1 MGMSNNFLSQEEI
14 NALLSGEAMDN
25 NAESNSDK
33 SEAIEDS
40 ITDIDKDLLGEIGNI
55 SMGSASTALY
65 QLINQKVNITTPVVS
80 VTTLREIKAGFE
92 TPNVV
97 VDIEYIAG
105 IVGRNILII
114 RNDDGL
120 VISNLMM
127 GGDGDIGDS
136 HELSELEVSAV
147 SEAMNQMIGS
157 AATSMA
163 TMFGRKVDISPP
175 TAKVVTEDNVP
186 ISDSIPEDQ
195 PIVKVSFKMT
205 IGDLVDS
212 SIMQI
217 FPIETAKNIV
227 AIMTGED
234 NMQEAAAKAEEPKS
248 EVPASEPIVNKEIE
262 PNMNAA
268 QPQMQQQPPMQYDQN
283 QMSGQMQYGQPQM
296 MQQPQMQYDQSQM
309 YGQPQMMQQPQ
320 MQYQGQPMQYGY
332 GQQMY
337 QGQPM
342 QYQQPVEVHKAAFE
356 PLGDQSAVP
365 PIKNIDL
372 IMDVPLDI
380 SVVLGRTKKSIQ
392 DILNLGAGSLIEL
405 QKLAEEPV
413 EILVNGKQI
422 ALGEVVVVDENF
434 GVRIT
439 SIVNGSERLK
449 SLSKN

>member
-14 NALLSGEAMDN
+14 NALLSGESTD
-25 NAESNSDK
+25 S
-33 SEAIEDS
+33 EDS
-40 ITDIDKDLLGEIGNI
+40 NVSSSASENMEDAITETDKDLLGEIGNI

-65 QLINQKVNITTPVVS
+65 QLINQQVNITTPVVS
-80 VTTLREIKAGFE
+80 VTTLKEIKEGFE
-92 TPNVV
+92 TPNIVL
-97 VDIEYIAG
+97 DIEYIAG

-114 RNDDGL
+114 KTYDGL

-127 GGDGDIGDS
+127 GGDGKVTDV
-136 HELSELEVSAV
+136 HELSELEISAV

-175 TAKVVTEDNVP
+175 TSKVVTDDLVP

-205 IGDLVDS
+205 IGDIVDS
-212 SIMQI
+212 NIMQI

-234 NMQEAAAKAEEPKS
+234 SGDKNDEQQPENPK
-248 EVPASEPIVNKEIE
+248 EEPIVNKEIHTQPE
-262 PNMNAA
+262 PQMQQNVPEPQIQYE
-268 QPQMQQQPPMQYDQN
+268 QPQMQMQQQQYAPQ
-283 QMSGQMQYGQPQM
+283 QQMQGYGQPQM
-296 MQQPQMQYDQSQM
+296 QSYMQQPQMYGGGQVQQYA
-309 YGQPQMMQQPQ
+309 
-320 MQYQGQPMQYGY
+320 
-332 GQQMY
+332 
-337 QGQPM
+337 
-342 QYQQPVEVHKAAFE
+342 QPVEVHQAAFE
-356 PLGDQSAVP
+356 PLTPQNSVP

-405 QKLAEEPV
+405 DKLAEEPV

-439 SIVNGSERLK
+439 SIVSNVERLK
-449 SLSKN
+449 SLK

>member
-14 NALLSGEAMDN
+14 NALLSGESTD
-25 NAESNSDK
+25 S
-33 SEAIEDS
+33 EDS
-40 ITDIDKDLLGEIGNI
+40 NVSSSASENMEDAITETDKDLLGEIGNI

-65 QLINQKVNITTPVVS
+65 QLINQQVNITTPVVS
-80 VTTLREIKAGFE
+80 VTTLKEIKEGFE
-92 TPNVV
+92 TPNIVL
-97 VDIEYIAG
+97 DIEYIAG

-114 RNDDGL
+114 KTYDGL

-127 GGDGDIGDS
+127 GGDGKVTDV
-136 HELSELEVSAV
+136 HELSELEISAV

-175 TAKVVTEDNVP
+175 TSKVVTDDLVP

-205 IGDLVDS
+205 IGDIVDS
-212 SIMQI
+212 NIMQI

-234 NMQEAAAKAEEPKS
+234 SANKTSESQPEKPK
-248 EVPASEPIVNKEIE
+248 EEPIVNKEIHTQPE
-262 PNMNAA
+262 PQMQQNVSEPQMQYE
-268 QPQMQQQPPMQYDQN
+268 QPQMQMQQQQYAPQ
-283 QMSGQMQYGQPQM
+283 QQMQGYGQPQM
-296 MQQPQMQYDQSQM
+296 QSYMQQPQMYGGGQVQQYA
-309 YGQPQMMQQPQ
+309 
-320 MQYQGQPMQYGY
+320 
-332 GQQMY
+332 
-337 QGQPM
+337 
-342 QYQQPVEVHKAAFE
+342 QPVEVHQAAFE
-356 PLGDQSAVP
+356 PLTPQNSVP

-405 QKLAEEPV
+405 DKLAEEPV

-439 SIVNGSERLK
+439 SIVSNVERLK
-449 SLSKN
+449 SLK

>member
-14 NALLSGEAMDN
+14 NALCSGESTD
-25 NAESNSDK
+25 S
-33 SEAIEDS
+33 EDS
-40 ITDIDKDLLGEIGNI
+40 NVSSSASENMEDAITETDKDLLGEIGNI

-65 QLINQKVNITTPVVS
+65 QLINQQVTITTPVVS
-80 VTTLREIKAGFE
+80 VTTLKEIKEGFE
-92 TPNVV
+92 TPNIVL
-97 VDIEYIAG
+97 DIEYIAG

-114 RNDDGL
+114 KTYDGL

-127 GGDGDIGDS
+127 GGDGKVTDV
-136 HELSELEVSAV
+136 HELSELEISAV

-175 TAKVVTEDNVP
+175 TSKVVTDDLVP

-205 IGDLVDS
+205 IGDIVDS
-212 SIMQI
+212 NIMQI

-234 NMQEAAAKAEEPKS
+234 SGDKNDEQQPEKPK
-248 EVPASEPIVNKEIE
+248 EEPIVNKEIHTQPE
-262 PNMNAA
+262 PQMQQNAPEPQIQYE
-268 QPQMQQQPPMQYDQN
+268 QPQMQMQQQQYAPQ
-283 QMSGQMQYGQPQM
+283 QQMQGYGQPQM
-296 MQQPQMQYDQSQM
+296 QSYMQQPQMYGGGQVQQYA
-309 YGQPQMMQQPQ
+309 
-320 MQYQGQPMQYGY
+320 
-332 GQQMY
+332 
-337 QGQPM
+337 
-342 QYQQPVEVHKAAFE
+342 QPVEVHQAAFE
-356 PLGDQSAVP
+356 PLTPQNSVP

-405 QKLAEEPV
+405 DKLAEEPV

-439 SIVNGSERLK
+439 SIVSNVERLK
-449 SLSKN
+449 SLK

>member
-1 MGMSNNFLSQEEI
+1 MSNNFLSQEEI
-14 NALLSGEAMDN
+14 NALLSGESTD
-25 NAESNSDK
+25 S
-33 SEAIEDS
+33 EDS
-40 ITDIDKDLLGEIGNI
+40 NVSSSGSENMEDAITETDKDLLGEIGNI

-65 QLINQKVNITTPVVS
+65 QLINQQVNITTPVVS
-80 VTTLREIKAGFE
+80 VTTLKEIKEGFE
-92 TPNVV
+92 TPNIVL
-97 VDIEYIAG
+97 DIEYIAG

-114 RNDDGL
+114 KTYDGL

-127 GGDGDIGDS
+127 GGDGKVTDV
-136 HELSELEVSAV
+136 HELSELEISAV

-175 TAKVVTEDNVP
+175 TSKVVTDDLVP

-205 IGDLVDS
+205 IGDIVDS
-212 SIMQI
+212 NIMQI

-234 NMQEAAAKAEEPKS
+234 SGDKTDEQQPEKSKEES
-248 EVPASEPIVNKEIE
+248 IVNKEIHTQPE
-262 PNMNAA
+262 PQIQQTVSEQQMQYE
-268 QPQMQQQPPMQYDQN
+268 QPQMQMQQQQYAPQ
-283 QMSGQMQYGQPQM
+283 QQMQGYGQPQM
-296 MQQPQMQYDQSQM
+296 QSYMQQPQMYGGGQVQQYA
-309 YGQPQMMQQPQ
+309 
-320 MQYQGQPMQYGY
+320 
-332 GQQMY
+332 
-337 QGQPM
+337 
-342 QYQQPVEVHKAAFE
+342 QPVEVHQAAFE
-356 PLGDQSAVP
+356 PLTPQNSVP

-405 QKLAEEPV
+405 DKLAEEPV

-439 SIVNGSERLK
+439 SIVSNVERLK
-449 SLSKN
+449 SLK

>member
-14 NALLSGEAMDN
+14 NALLSGESTD
-25 NAESNSDK
+25 S
-33 SEAIEDS
+33 EDS
-40 ITDIDKDLLGEIGNI
+40 NVSSSASENMEDAITETDKDLLGEIGNI

-65 QLINQKVNITTPVVS
+65 QLINQQVNITTPVVS
-80 VTTLREIKAGFE
+80 VTTLKEIKEGFE
-92 TPNVV
+92 TPNIVL
-97 VDIEYIAG
+97 DIEYIAG

-114 RNDDGL
+114 KTYDGL

-127 GGDGDIGDS
+127 GGDGKVTDV
-136 HELSELEVSAV
+136 HELSELEISAV

-175 TAKVVTEDNVP
+175 TSKVVTDDLVP

-205 IGDLVDS
+205 IGDIVDS
-212 SIMQI
+212 NIMQI

-234 NMQEAAAKAEEPKS
+234 SANKTS
-248 EVPASEPIVNKEIE
+248 ESQPEKLKEEPIVNKEIHTQPE
-262 PNMNAA
+262 PQMQQNVSEPQMQYE
-268 QPQMQQQPPMQYDQN
+268 QPQMQMQQQQYAPQ
-283 QMSGQMQYGQPQM
+283 QQMQGYGQPQM
-296 MQQPQMQYDQSQM
+296 QSYMQQPQMYGGGQVQQYA
-309 YGQPQMMQQPQ
+309 
-320 MQYQGQPMQYGY
+320 
-332 GQQMY
+332 
-337 QGQPM
+337 
-342 QYQQPVEVHKAAFE
+342 QPVEVHQAAFE
-356 PLGDQSAVP
+356 PLTPQNSVP

-405 QKLAEEPV
+405 DKLAEEPV

-439 SIVNGSERLK
+439 SIVSNVERLK
-449 SLSKN
+449 SLK

>member
-25 NAESNSDK
+25 NAETEADK
-33 SEAIEDS
+33 SEAMEDT

-65 QLINQKVNITTPVVS
+65 QLINQQVNITTPVVS
-80 VTTLREIKAGFE
+80 VTTLKEIKAGFE

-97 VDIEYIAG
+97 VDIEYITG

-127 GGDGDIGDS
+127 GGDGKITDS

-175 TAKVVTEDNVP
+175 NAKVVTDDNIP
-186 ISDSIPEDQ
+186 ISDAIPEDE

-234 NMQEAAAKAEEPKS
+234 NIQEATKAEESKQ
-248 EVPASEPIVNKEIE
+248 EATKSEPILNKDINTE
-262 PNMNAA
+262 
-268 QPQMQQQPPMQYDQN
+268 PQMAA
-283 QMSGQMQYGQPQM
+283 
-296 MQQPQMQYDQSQM
+296 QQPQMQYDPAGQAQQQSMQYQQPQM
-309 YGQPQMMQQPQ
+309 QYAQPQMMPQ

-332 GQQMY
+332 GQPQMQY

-356 PLGDQSAVP
+356 PLGQQSEVP

-439 SIVNGSERLK
+439 NIVNGADRLK
-449 SLSKN
+449 TLSKN

>member
-14 NALLSGEAMDN
+14 NALLSGESTD
-25 NAESNSDK
+25 S
-33 SEAIEDS
+33 EDS
-40 ITDIDKDLLGEIGNI
+40 NVSSSGSENMEDAITETDKDLLGEIGNI

-65 QLINQKVNITTPVVS
+65 QLINQQVNITTPVVS
-80 VTTLREIKAGFE
+80 VTTLKEIKEGFE
-92 TPNVV
+92 TPNIVL
-97 VDIEYIAG
+97 DIEYIAG

-114 RNDDGL
+114 KTYDGL

-127 GGDGDIGDS
+127 GGDGKVTDV
-136 HELSELEVSAV
+136 HELSELEISAV

-175 TAKVVTEDNVP
+175 TSKVVTDDLMP

-205 IGDLVDS
+205 IGDIVDS
-212 SIMQI
+212 NIMQI

-234 NMQEAAAKAEEPKS
+234 SANKTSESQPEKPK
-248 EVPASEPIVNKEIE
+248 EEPIVNKEIHTQPE
-262 PNMNAA
+262 PQMQQNVSEPQMQYE
-268 QPQMQQQPPMQYDQN
+268 QPQMQMQQQQYVPQ
-283 QMSGQMQYGQPQM
+283 QQMQSY
-296 MQQPQMQYDQSQM
+296 MQQPQMYGGGQVQQYA
-309 YGQPQMMQQPQ
+309 
-320 MQYQGQPMQYGY
+320 
-332 GQQMY
+332 
-337 QGQPM
+337 
-342 QYQQPVEVHKAAFE
+342 QPVEVHQAAFE
-356 PLGDQSAVP
+356 PLTPQNSVP

-405 QKLAEEPV
+405 DKLAEEPV

-439 SIVNGSERLK
+439 SIVSNVERLK
-449 SLSKN
+449 SLK